1 MKKILEDDFEFR
13 TKTIYLSKQK
23 ATQIKQNLE
32 PNFIYNSTPKFSRAN
47 ISYPKN
53 FTERVNKNRG
63 SSANIRKAKSNS
75 QKHNERNEEKEPKY
89 FLPLEYRQ
97 ENETWDCGISE
108 QELFE
113 QELQK
118 YNEIKKGY
126 NGKRPA
132 FENCKWEMIIN
143 LNNTH
148 DMADCQKV
156 ADYVANKFNFHST
169 RIAIH
174 RDEGRLID
182 LDNADDK
189 TNTLILTGKRK
200 NCYKDENSK
209 KYYWDKEL
217 SKEINVGVVYNYH
230 AHLNFLT
237 IKDAKQNMRRAYI
250 KREDLSELQTKLAI
264 MLDMPRGEII
274 KESERSSDKKH
285 RSGREYAKEQH
296 EQQETLLNLKEQKEI
311 LEIERKASVGNNYT
325 KDYFRELKRLA
336 TKELK
341 SKDELEKEIKELKIK
356 HDKFYSSKDYTKA
369 LENKIIE
376 LNNDKNDLLGIIK
389 QTSDNFI
396 ELAEETKKDAREKL
410 EKAELENW
418 LMKEV
423 VKNDYFVKN
432 RINEKFEI
440 HGIEPIENEADKQ
453 RRERRNFIQSYNQ
466 EVKTMPEYVEMS
478 KNRDIEKTS
487 KKVVLTQ
494 IQKDRALVQ
503 FAEVLKENDI
513 IVKEPLV
520 ADGALHKLPC
530 VGDRWG
536 ENSGAYRLDL
546 DSSPAGFI
554 QIIKRGV
561 MIEWDYNDNKTIS
574 EEQIQAYNA
583 LGQAELNAKNTTEQ
597 ISQEKSKTH
606 QKNDYGR

>member
-156 ADYVANKFNFHST
+156 ANYVANKFNFHST

-341 SKDELEKEIKELKIK
+341 SKDKLEKEIKELKIK
-356 HDKFYSSKDYTKA
+356 HDKFYSSKDYIVA

-376 LNNDKNDLLGIIK
+376 QNNENNELLNIIK
-389 QTSDNFI
+389 HTNDNYI
-396 ELAEETKKDAREKL
+396 EIAEQAKQDSIERL
-410 EKAELENW
+410 EKAKLMEEELK
-418 LMKEV
+418 KE
-423 VKNDYFVKN
+423 KEMLYDMYFT
-432 RINEKFEI
+432 
-440 HGIEPIENEADKQ
+440 ADKIMRDEIAKDRFMTDKVNDRFASLSKSTFRDTLYKYAILHPITSEYEKKKLEEQKQKERIEKEKVEAQREAGREQ
-453 RRERRNFIQSYNQ
+453 RRAERLQ
-466 EVKTMPEYVEMS
+466 
-478 KNRDIEKTS
+478 
-487 KKVVLTQ
+487 TQ
-494 IQKDRALVQ
+494 
-503 FAEVLKENDI
+503 
-513 IVKEPLV
+513 
-520 ADGALHKLPC
+520 
-530 VGDRWG
+530 
-536 ENSGAYRLDL
+536 
-546 DSSPAGFI
+546 
-554 QIIKRGV
+554 
-561 MIEWDYNDNKTIS
+561 NDNFGLEFLEFEKLLGSYKTQNKPES
-574 EEQIQAYNA
+574 TAVQEQ
-583 LGQAELNAKNTTEQ
+583 KPKKH
-597 ISQEKSKTH
+597 QEKE
-606 QKNDYGR
+606 RER